1 MEKNMNN
8 NAYIDRPQ
16 SRKELIE
23 IIDKRIKEKGI
34 NCDLNDIDVSMIT
47 NMSML

>member
-34 NCDLNDIDVSMIT
+34 NSI
-47 NMSML
+47 